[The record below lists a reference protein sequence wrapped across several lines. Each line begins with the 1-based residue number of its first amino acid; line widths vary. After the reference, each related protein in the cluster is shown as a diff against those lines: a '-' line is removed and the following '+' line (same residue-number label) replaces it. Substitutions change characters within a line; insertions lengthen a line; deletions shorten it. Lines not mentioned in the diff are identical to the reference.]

1 MRRLGIVI
9 VIASLLSAVES
20 TETERREC
28 DTYNVTIKPETC
40 VFFDNLYEV
49 RVRVDEKDTNR
60 VHYSCQFKWNI
71 CTQAT
76 WYGTWI
82 RMSFDEEMNPSP
94 RVLAHVQ
101 LMSTPTSP
109 PTLVGFWNDSSSDKQ
124 YVLSHNSSAEIWH
137 DPVTDNV
144 YISSQ
149 VSSNQLGLICQL
161 TGCLNSKM
169 DETYP
174 AFAREKIETQT
185 AIAIGKPAD
194 KQSELAS
201 QSLAKPTSSRRI
213 DIPSPTP
220 KSLQMIGSTTRGTS
234 VSRKPEITVSS
245 AQNPTSSAA
254 PLRHAAQAYVTV
266 VLGVIAGLFL
276 WTLTDFRYVIAD
288 PRQDQ
293 RTIDRKMCQH
303 SS

>member
-1 MRRLGIVI
+1 MRRVGIVI
-9 VIASLLSAVES
+9 VVASLLSALES
-20 TETERREC
+20 TKTEC

-40 VFFDNLYEV
+40 DFFDNLYEV
-49 RVRVDEKDTNR
+49 HVRVDEKDTNT

-109 PTLVGFWNDSSSDKQ
+109 PKLVGFWKDSTADKQ
-124 YVLSHNSSAEIWH
+124 HVLSNNSSTEIWQ
-137 DPVTDNV
+137 DPDTANV
-144 YISSQ
+144 YISSK

-161 TGCLNSKM
+161 TGCLNSNM

-185 AIAIGKPAD
+185 AVAIGKPAD

-201 QSLAKPTSSRRI
+201 QSLAKPTSSRRTT
-213 DIPSPTP
+213 IPSPTP
-220 KSLQMIGSTTRGTS
+220 IGLQMIGPTTRRTS
-234 VSRKPEITVSS
+234 VSRKPEITVLSP
-245 AQNPTSSAA
+245 QNLTSSGAS
-254 PLRHAAQAYVTV
+254 LRHAAQAYVTV
-266 VLGVIAGLFL
+266 VLGIVAGLFL
-276 WTLTDFRYVIAD
+276 WSLTDFRYAIAD
-288 PRQDQ
+288 PLPYRQ
-293 RTIDRKMCQH
+293 TTDRKMCPL